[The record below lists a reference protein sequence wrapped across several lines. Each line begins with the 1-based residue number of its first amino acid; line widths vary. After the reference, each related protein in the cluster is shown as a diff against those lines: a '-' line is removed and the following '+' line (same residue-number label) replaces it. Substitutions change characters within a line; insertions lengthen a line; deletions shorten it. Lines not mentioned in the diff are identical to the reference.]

1 MLRILSFFLAVTAS
15 LTIAACSTSGWTKMG
30 QPLSQP
36 IPPGKS
42 VSLSVGIDTPEHQTD
57 VDFQL
62 VTTRVRQELFAK
74 LMSEGI
80 FSSVLLGPQPA
91 DYDMTVTV
99 YSASVVSGTARYWE
113 ELMAGHN
120 NARMKVKVVR
130 NDDNLVIAEFE
141 VDGTSTSQPFS
152 SEAGTDD
159 VVREATDRI
168 VRGLRQ
174 HNP

>member
-1 MLRILSFFLAVTAS
+1 MRQILSFLLAVAAS
-15 LTIAACSTSGWTKMG
+15 LTIVACSTSGWTKMG
-30 QPLSQP
+30 QPLSQQ

-62 VTTRVRQELFAK
+62 VTTRVRQQLFAK

-99 YSASVVSGTARYWE
+99 NSASVVSGTARYWE
-113 ELMAGHN
+113 DLLAGHN
-120 NARMKVKVVR
+120 DARMHVKLVR
-130 NDDNLVIAEFE
+130 NDGNLVIADFE
-141 VDGTSTSQPFS
+141 VDGTSTSQPIS
-152 SEAGTDD
+152 SEAGTDEA
-159 VVREATDRI
+159 VREATDRI
-168 VRGLRQ
+168 IRGLR
-174 HNP
+174 